1 MTALPGLDALL
12 RQDLPPAV
20 VLMRLMLS
28 GLAADDLLHGLEV
41 AAGRGDARLDA
52 LHDLARE
59 ASEGLRTLERMVA
72 AGADHGP
79 AASAPDG
86 VEAARRMF
94 DRLVAL
100 SPEASVAAYSLG
112 DPARLAAATAEVME
126 WLRGLGLLE
135 GRPAVL
141 DLGCGVG
148 RFCVALAPHARCL
161 VGLEVSE
168 GMARVARQRL
178 AGIGHALVVRG
189 SGHDLAPLRDGA
201 FDLVLAVD
209 VFPYIVQ
216 ASPALADRYLE
227 EARRVLRP
235 GGSLVI
241 LNWSYGGAADD
252 PEDLPRRADKVGLL
266 LHRSKEIAFR
276 QWDGLAFWLQSHES

>member
-1 MTALPGLDALL
+1 MTVLPGLDALL

-28 GLAADDLLHGLEV
+28 GLAAEDLLRGLAV

-52 LHDLARE
+52 LLHLAHE
-59 ASEGLRTLERMVA
+59 AQQGLRTLERMVA

-79 AASAPDG
+79 AASATEG
-86 VEAARRMF
+86 VDAARRMF

-112 DPARLAAATAEVME
+112 DPARLAAATAEVVE
-126 WLRGLGLLE
+126 WLQGLGLLD
-135 GRPAVL
+135 GRPSVL

-148 RFCVALAPHARCL
+148 RFCVALAPFARRL

-178 AGIGHALVVRG
+178 AGIDHAAVLRG

-201 FDLVLAVD
+201 FDLVLAAD

-216 ASPALADRYLE
+216 ASPELADRHLME
-227 EARRVLRP
+227 TRRVLRP
-235 GGSLVI
+235 DGSLVI
-241 LNWSYGGAADD
+241 LNWAYGSAADHPD
-252 PEDLPRRADKVGLL
+252 ELERRAASAGLL
-266 LHRSKEIAFR
+266 LHRSEEIAFR
-276 QWDGLAFWLQSHES
+276 QWDGSAFWLKAHES